1 MRLLCRL
8 RLCVSPLYSSLSL
21 IPAAVDSF
29 LSSSH
34 LRRSRRELEKRGNF
48 FLCFV
53 EFSFARTRDGCL
65 FATIGRRFSE
75 RGGEEDPRKTMTKRV
90 LFVVGS
96 GRDRRRASFLLFLLL
111 FFFYFFFFFF
121 FFFSRHFFI
130 FFLCGFGQIY
140 PFFLEARNARAHGI
154 YAFSH
159 RRRRRRRRRSRRK
172 RERRASLARESPF
185 YFFLYS
191 IERDEKTRQTHAH

>member
-1 MRLLCRL
+1 MFCRVLLCANARWMPF
-8 RLCVSPLYSSLSL
+8 RDDRSPLFGARRRGRSPEDDDEEGSVRRRER
-21 IPAAVDSF
+21 AR
-29 LSSSH
+29 SSSRVVSAFPSP
-34 LRRSRRELEKRGNF
+34 L
-48 FLCFV
+48 FL
-53 EFSFARTRDGCL
+53 
-65 FATIGRRFSE
+65 
-75 RGGEEDPRKTMTKRV
+75 
-90 LFVVGS
+90 
-96 GRDRRRASFLLFLLL
+96 LLFLLL
-111 FFFYFFFFFF
+111 LLLLLSTFFYFFF
-121 FFFSRHFFI
+121 
-130 FFLCGFGQIY
+130 CGFGQIY

>member
-1 MRLLCRL
+1 VRLLCRL

-121 FFFSRHFFI
+121 SRHFFI
-130 FFLCGFGQIY
+130 FFSVVLGKFIH
-140 PFFLEARNARAHGI
+140 FFRSKKRPRARNIRV
-154 YAFSH
+154 
-159 RRRRRRRRRSRRK
+159 
-172 RERRASLARESPF
+172 LAQKKKKK
-185 YFFLYS
+185 
-191 IERDEKTRQTHAH
+191 KTFA